1 MSHLTASSRAGFPMG
16 PPPSHLHVKQHMHIV
31 DKQEEEEEEF
41 EEIID
46 DEEDKL
52 EEEEKSKAEEE
63 QDMPGK
69 ECKSFLKK
77 SFKNYF

>member
-1 MSHLTASSRAGFPMG
+1 MSHLTASSRAGFPRG
-16 PPPSHLHVKQHMHIV
+16 PPPSHLHVKQHMH
-31 DKQEEEEEEF
+31 
-41 EEIID
+41 ID